1 MADYKLS
8 LTAEEIE
15 KKLSMCTLPMVE
27 IEVPAYWEPFT
38 LSDEK
43 SAELNEVF
51 ATGLPCVIALDV
63 TSGSRRWVETHV
75 ATRQAW
81 ESGIAE
87 YTLGYGEQW
96 LRKNSAAAKWEYQVS
111 SGE

>member
-43 SAELNEVF
+43 SAELDEVF

-63 TSGSRRWVETHV
+63 TNGSSRWVETHV
-75 ATRQAW
+75 ATRGANANG
-81 ESGIAE
+81 SSE
-87 YTLGYGEQW
+87 YSFACDSQW
-96 LRKNSAAAKWEYQVS
+96 LYKSSANARWEYKT
-111 SGE
+111 SGGE